1 MIYLHTF
8 AVLCYPESNKEIKS
22 IDKLVAVSGLR
33 LYEKD
38 DFLFPV
44 LLVREKTCE
53 EDCIG
58 FNTHKATMATGY
70 PTHLLRSTAEP

>member
-8 AVLCYPESNKEIKS
+8 AVFCYPESNKEIKS
-22 IDKLVAVSGLR
+22 TDKLVAVLGLR

-44 LLVREKTCE
+44 LLVREKT
-53 EDCIG
+53 
-58 FNTHKATMATGY
+58 
-70 PTHLLRSTAEP
+70 